1 MGTEV
6 APLTAVQEKIK
17 DRIKD
22 EFVSLIPDEMWSQ
35 MVQAV
40 IDDFTRGKA
49 DRYSSSTTEAPMKRM
64 IREAIEEMCREK
76 IKAELAQHVTTW
88 DGYGRRTVAEAT
100 EKMIRERAP
109 EMLAATQAGMTQ
121 MLVENA
127 IQNLR
132 NSMNLY

>member
-1 MGTEV
+1 MGNDV

-40 IDDFTRGKA
+40 VDDFTRGKT
-49 DRYSSSTTEAPMKRM
+49 DRHSSSTTEAPMKRM

-76 IKAELAQHVTTW
+76 IKAELAQHVATW

-100 EKMIRERAP
+100 EKMIREHASQ
-109 EMLAATQAGMTQ
+109 MLAATQAGMTSA
-121 MLVENA
+121 LVDNA

-132 NSMNLY
+132 QSMNMY